1 MFRLSRQYFAIE
13 SLSLFIVE
21 TLLIGASVVC
31 AIAVRLQMNLSS
43 LQGFENL
50 APRLLIFT
58 GVFVLCLYYN
68 EFYNGKWK
76 MGLDFFIK
84 LAISQV
90 IASLA
95 LMAVYYV
102 LPQFQLGRGIF
113 ILANITIFVSFCLW
127 RYFYETMIKRG
138 GLTQNIVIVGTGE
151 RARELA
157 KIIEGKKNSGYC
169 FVGFVDG
176 SAERTSRREAF
187 EGTRDESLEL
197 PQSLLTAEGR

>member
-1 MFRLSRQYFAIE
+1 M
-13 SLSLFIVE
+13 E
-21 TLLIGASVVC
+21 TLLIGASAVF
-31 AIAVRLQMNLSS
+31 AIVLRLQMNLSS

-50 APRLLIFT
+50 VPRLLIFT
-58 GVFVLCLYYN
+58 AVFVLCLYYN

-95 LMAVYYV
+95 LMAAYYV

-113 ILANITIFVSFCLW
+113 ILANIMIFVSFCLW

-157 KIIEGKKNSGYC
+157 RIIEGKKNSGYC

-176 SAERTSRREAF
+176 SPEGASQRDAF
-187 EGTRDESLEL
+187 AGNRDESLNI
-197 PQSLLTAEGR
+197 PDSLLTAHGR